1 MYQLNPALLETTKE
15 MGIPKKITKDP
26 SNRTHKNRSS
36 VNFSQDENTEN
47 TENNKN
53 KLTNI
58 KSLLSKLHDNDED
71 DQDDDNNFKDDYDKI
86 STIVNTNSNTDI
98 INSEL
103 QKLNSNP
110 ENNANTATATNT
122 NLNSKYSNFNDSYKS
137 NLDYLNTQ
145 YQKESLNNSG
155 PNATYNNSQL
165 LSKLDY
171 IIHLLEE
178 QHNEKTNH
186 ITEELILYLFL
197 GIFIIFVL
205 DSFARA
211 SKYIR

>member
-1 MYQLNPALLETTKE
+1 MYQLNPAQLETTKE
-15 MGIPKKITKDP
+15 MGIPKKNTKDL
-26 SNRTHKNRSS
+26 SNRTHKNRRS
-36 VNFSQDENTEN
+36 VNFSQDEN

-58 KSLLSKLHDNDED
+58 KSLLSKLHDNDDND
-71 DQDDDNNFKDDYDKI
+71 DEDDDNNFKDDYDKI

-110 ENNANTATATNT
+110 ENNANTATAANT
-122 NLNSKYSNFNDSYKS
+122 NINSKYSNFNDSYKP

-155 PNATYNNSQL
+155 PNATYNNTQL

>member
-1 MYQLNPALLETTKE
+1 MYQLNPAELETTKE
-15 MGIPKKITKDP
+15 IDLHKKNTKEP
-26 SNRTHKNRSS
+26 SNRTYKNRKS
-36 VNFSQDENTEN
+36 VNFPPDENLD
-47 TENNKN
+47 NNKN

-58 KSLLSKLHDNDED
+58 NNLLSKIHDNEEEED
-71 DQDDDNNFKDDYDKI
+71 DNDNFKAQYDKI
-86 STIVNTNSNTDI
+86 TTMVNTSTNNDI

-103 QKLNSNP
+103 QKLN
-110 ENNANTATATNT
+110 ANTENCTTTETAMNS
-122 NLNSKYSNFNDSYKS
+122 NINSKYSNFNDSYKS
-137 NLDYLNTQ
+137 NLNYLNSQ
-145 YQKESLNNSG
+145 YQTHSSNDSL
-155 PNATYNNSQL
+155 PNASYNNSQL

-171 IIHLLEE
+171 VIHLLEE

>member
-1 MYQLNPALLETTKE
+1 MYQLNPAQLETTKE
-15 MGIPKKITKDP
+15 LDFPKKNTKEL
-26 SNRTHKNRSS
+26 SNRTYKNRKS
-36 VNFSQDENTEN
+36 VNFQSDENLES
-47 TENNKN
+47 NKN

-58 KSLLSKLHDNDED
+58 NNLLSKIHDNEEDEED
-71 DQDDDNNFKDDYDKI
+71 SEHFKDQYNKI
-86 STIVNTNSNTDI
+86 STMVNKSTNNDI

-103 QKLNSNP
+103 QKLNANP
-110 ENNANTATATNT
+110 ENTINAATAMNT
-122 NLNSKYSNFNDSYKS
+122 NINSKYSNFNDSYKAS
-137 NLDYLNTQ
+137 LDYLNTQ
-145 YQKESLNNSG
+145 HQKASLNNSE
-155 PNATYNNSQL
+155 PHPQYNNTQL

-171 IIHLLEE
+171 VIHLLEE

>member
-1 MYQLNPALLETTKE
+1 MYQLNPAQLETTKE
-15 MGIPKKITKDP
+15 LDFPKKNTKEL
-26 SNRTHKNRSS
+26 SNRTYKNRKS
-36 VNFSQDENTEN
+36 VNFQSDENLES
-47 TENNKN
+47 NKN

-58 KSLLSKLHDNDED
+58 NNLLSKIHDNEEDEED
-71 DQDDDNNFKDDYDKI
+71 SEHFKDQYNKI
-86 STIVNTNSNTDI
+86 STMVNKSTNNDI

-103 QKLNSNP
+103 QKLNANP
-110 ENNANTATATNT
+110 ENTINAATAMNT
-122 NLNSKYSNFNDSYKS
+122 NINSKYSNFNDSYKAS
-137 NLDYLNTQ
+137 LDYLNTQ
-145 YQKESLNNSG
+145 HQKASLNNSE
-155 PNATYNNSQL
+155 PHTQYNNTQL

-171 IIHLLEE
+171 VIHLLEE